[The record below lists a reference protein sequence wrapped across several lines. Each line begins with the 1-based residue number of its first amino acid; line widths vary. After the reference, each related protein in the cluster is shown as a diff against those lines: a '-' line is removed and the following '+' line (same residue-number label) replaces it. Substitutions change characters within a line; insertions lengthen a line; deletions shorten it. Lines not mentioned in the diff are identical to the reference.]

1 MFSTRQQPTR
11 GPWGL
16 AVVLAVALAPS
27 PAHAG
32 NVFLRNDS
40 KVPVVI
46 HACSVQGKRVLR
58 AKPCLLDPKSTSP
71 ALTLPGYR
79 RVGLHVV
86 FIGCFA
92 LMVLT
97 VSVHV
102 VLSHAGAGDLLR
114 RSGWQLRTVA
124 VLLFAALFSRMMV
137 DFDMAH
143 VRLWL
148 GIAAGTFL
156 ASTLVWLQLSFRRH
170 LQP

>member
-1 MFSTRQQPTR
+1 MGSSFP
-11 GPWGL
+11 
-16 AVVLAVALAPS
+16 PS
-27 PAHAG
+27 RAG
-32 NVFLRNDS
+32 SRLR
-40 KVPVVI
+40 VPPGEE
-46 HACSVQGKRVLR
+46 SYVLR
-58 AKPCLLDPKSTSP
+58 
-71 ALTLPGYR
+71 
-79 RVGLHVV
+79 RVWLHVV